1 MININDMKIFI
12 IILIVRYYLYYN
24 YTEIVVTEF
33 YIYCFIIVI
42 NGLLYFKVLIL
53 DFKNTLQLCLVRFL
67 WFLEQQ
73 S

>member
-1 MININDMKIFI
+1 MININDMKFFI

-33 YIYCFIIVI
+33 YMHCFSTVI
-42 NGLLYFKVLIL
+42 NGLLYFKALIL